1 MATMRVFAFFWVLLP
16 CANAWWWTTP
26 DSSCGTDETMY
37 DVLGVSRDPSEQA
50 LKESYRRLAR
60 EWHPDKNLHRSE
72 EATRRFAAVSR
83 AYGVLSDPVQRRIY
97 DILGDDGL
105 QRWQDG
111 DPSID
116 AETGREIVR
125 DKRVYTNEPPPPP
138 KGMAAPGWDSM
149 DDFITSLF
157 AWLERRLMGP

>member
-1 MATMRVFAFFWVLLP
+1 MRECVVVDDTRLVVR
-16 CANAWWWTTP
+16 
-26 DSSCGTDETMY
+26 DGRDIY

-97 DILGDDGL
+97 DNLGDDGL